1 MLSDSI
7 RSNNY
12 AHPTRKPILARVVL
26 AASAAALVCALGAS
40 SAQADRYIYWSAGLQ
55 TGYIARANIGG
66 TEANTTYL
74 SAGPGSGFPA
84 GVAVTASKIYWRDGS
99 LNSSG
104 TLFTASLDGSVSAA
118 LPVTIPATRPATSE
132 GPVGPALG
140 GPGGPSGS
148 KFGPSVA
155 ADANY
160 YYYTILDS
168 AGFGSSKIGRI
179 GVDGT
184 GRNDSLITGIVGG
197 EPGVSGL
204 AVDSTYIYWADS
216 GAGKIGRANLNGTNP
231 DANFITGLTSPSG
244 LAVNATH
251 IFWGGAQ
258 YSPATTSIGRA
269 KINGTDTE
277 ANFITGVNRPAAVA
291 IDSKNIFWT
300 NASTGT
306 IGRASI
312 NGTGADPSF
321 VAGAF
326 ETNMRNYGLAVTPEP
341 TSSAPSAPTGLVA
354 TPGNASASIAFTA
367 GADNGSAITNYEY
380 QLSTGAGSGPW
391 TALNPADTT
400 TPVRISGLTNG
411 TTYSVRLRAINGAGD
426 GRGAQSDPVSVTPV
440 APVVPPAKPAVV
452 WSPSTKVAT
461 VVALITPVPGVT
473 FTLTAKRGS
482 VTKTGS
488 CKDVMVKQGKT
499 KIARRSCTVKLAKG
513 TWVASVTPSKGAL
526 KGTAST
532 KSYKFK

>member
-12 AHPTRKPILARVVL
+12 AHPTRKPVLARVVL

-132 GPVGPALG
+132 GSVGPALG
-140 GPGGPSGS
+140 PPGGPSGS

-160 YYYTILDS
+160 YYYTILDQ
-168 AGFGSSKIGRI
+168 ANGGSSKIGRI

-197 EPGVSGL
+197 LPGVSGL
-204 AVDSTYIYWADS
+204 AVDSTYIYWTDWN
-216 GAGKIGRANLNGTNP
+216 AGKIGRANLNGTNP
-231 DANFITGLTSPSG
+231 DANFITGLTRPSG
-244 LAVNATH
+244 LAVNATR
-251 IFWGGAQ
+251 IFWGGDQ

-277 ANFITGVNRPAAVA
+277 ANFITGVNRPVAVA
-291 IDSKNIFWT
+291 IDSTNIFWT

-326 ETNMRNYGLAVTPEP
+326 GTNMGNYGLAVTPEP
-341 TSSAPSAPTGLVA
+341 TSSVPSAPTALVA
-354 TPGNASASIAFTA
+354 TAGDRSASISFTA

-380 QLSTGAGSGPW
+380 KLGDGSW
-391 TALNPADTT
+391 TALSPADTT
-400 TPVRISGLTNG
+400 TPVTIPSLTNG
-411 TTYSVRLRAINGAGD
+411 TTYSIRLRAINGAGD
-426 GRGAQSDPVSVTPV
+426 GNGAQSDAVLVTPAAPVS
-440 APVVPPAKPAVV
+440 PVVPPAKPAVV
-452 WSPSTKVAT
+452 WSSSAKAKT
-461 VVALITPVPGVT
+461 VTAVITPLAGVT
-473 FTLTAKRGS
+473 YTLSAKSGA
-482 VTKTGS
+482 VTKAGV
-488 CKDVMVKQGKT
+488 CKNVMVKQGK
-499 KIARRSCTVKLAKG
+499 KKVARRSCTVKLAKG
-513 TWVASVTPSKGAL
+513 TWLASVTPAKGAV
-526 KGTAST
+526 KGTVNS
-532 KSYKFK
+532 KSYTFK